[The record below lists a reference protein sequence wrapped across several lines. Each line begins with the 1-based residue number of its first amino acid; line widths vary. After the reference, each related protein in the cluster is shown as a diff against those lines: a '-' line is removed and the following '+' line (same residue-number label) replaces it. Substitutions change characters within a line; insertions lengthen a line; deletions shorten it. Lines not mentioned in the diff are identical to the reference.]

1 MSMQLVLTVP
11 AILKATQ
18 IELHPN
24 GITESSTG
32 KRGRRPRS
40 PVGSQGPASISWWDS
55 HPCMVHLG
63 CRLQK
68 ECICMRSI
76 LVNMHL
82 GYLHGRYI
90 RFGGS
95 VVWEHIRCKLISP
108 CKLWE
113 LQSGSSDQHPRG
125 TRDRVILQS
134 GLTFGLG
141 NHTFANSPSHHLAPV
156 PLDVDPI
163 AQIVG
168 NHTFTNPPSHHPVPL
183 PLDVDPMTQIVVSIV
198 CT

>member
-95 VVWEHIRCKLISP
+95 VVWERIRCKLISP
-108 CKLWE
+108 CKLWK
-113 LQSGSSDQHPRG
+113 LQFGSSDQHPRG
-125 TRDRVILQS
+125 GAQEGGRRICKSMITQS
-134 GLTFGLG
+134 KGGFRLKNYLIPHAPWMLIWWPRLKFPK
-141 NHTFANSPSHHLAPV
+141 FARKN
-156 PLDVDPI
+156 
-163 AQIVG
+163 
-168 NHTFTNPPSHHPVPL
+168 
-183 PLDVDPMTQIVVSIV
+183 
-198 CT
+198 